1 MIKNLSDTSH
11 PKSVL
16 LHGFENVPIHEVGH
30 SSRKYIFEKTI
41 QDLAT
46 KKYEESGY
54 GITFEDVKTSF
65 CVPKPKAQRSL
76 KYFHDN
82 GVLFTAKD
90 LTSQGINFISN
101 TNPQQYFSTSIKPN
115 ILENLKKTRIVP
127 VEPTGVNLSTANL
140 ESLLRSPTSNAIKY
154 QTEIAQSLL
163 EVLLLL
169 PFTPPFMHKLQ
180 LLLYIDQK
188 YYHEL
193 EQKEDPVNKAKRC
206 EEIIGRRHV
215 IYTYSPNGA
224 VEVSIRS
231 NDTPFRLATDEDVSI
246 IFAFLGQVKD
256 RLLYHVRD
264 PKERKVP
271 SIMKWTLKACDLNKD
286 ILINDKAQL
295 ILPGIQLNYADRV
308 FRSYVK
314 IMEGKA
320 SYRLEESLSLNQ
332 ILPEAFDNIRHP
344 FKSVEDKL
352 DHLSE
357 KISQLNNSLIS
368 ISYSSDKLAVQNPFI
383 VNDLNRDGRWV

>member
-101 TNPQQYFSTSIKPN
+101 TNPQQYFPTSIKPN

-357 KISQLNNSLIS
+357 KISQLNNSLIR
-368 ISYSSDKLAVQNPFI
+368 ISYSSDKLAVQSPFI
-383 VNDLNRDGRWV
+383 VNDLNRDRRWV